1 MILRHHG
8 RSAFLPI
15 DRPRVIDG
23 PGFTTGKRISRVGR
37 RPHPHPPWHGY
48 GNVCP
53 ETPHPGRQPHDRPLP
68 LAEGR
73 KTASGMWG
81 TARLVEALEVKM
93 PKRSIL
99 VIDDDPRHC
108 ELVAAIL
115 TTAGFDVL
123 TAVDGL
129 SGIDLARSVQPA
141 AILLDMIMPGLDGIT
156 TCERLN
162 RDPDLAGIP
171 VVGVSGSADP
181 TYASKAFR
189 ARAKFFLQKPFSRES
204 LLRTVELAVQAA
216 ERSTRKPPDA

>member
-1 MILRHHG
+1 MARGSRRAGESRGLGGGLTGIPPGTVMATSALR
-8 RSAFLPI
+8 RLLPGASPMTAHYPW
-15 DRPRVIDG
+15 PRVA
-23 PGFTTGKRISRVGR
+23 R
-37 RPHPHPPWHGY
+37 RPVACW
-48 GNVCP
+48 
-53 ETPHPGRQPHDRPLP
+53 PLP
-68 LAEGR
+68 GSSR
-73 KTASGMWG
+73 P
-81 TARLVEALEVKM
+81 ARVSLEVKM

-99 VIDDDPRHC
+99 VIDDDPRPC
-108 ELVAAIL
+108 ELVPAIL

-162 RDPDLAGIP
+162 QEPALAGIP
-171 VVGVSGSADP
+171 VAGVSGAAGP

-216 ERSTRKPPDA
+216 QRSTRKPPDA